1 MSYSYLISLF
11 KRHLNC
17 QLYIGFNWKS
27 SSGYTINMGNSGDIG
42 LGETGLNHWDEDI
55 LREIES
61 ETIIISCIASE
72 DNIILST

>member
-1 MSYSYLISLF
+1 
-11 KRHLNC
+11 
-17 QLYIGFNWKS
+17 
-27 SSGYTINMGNSGDIG
+27 MGNSGDIG

-72 DNIILST
+72 DNKILST